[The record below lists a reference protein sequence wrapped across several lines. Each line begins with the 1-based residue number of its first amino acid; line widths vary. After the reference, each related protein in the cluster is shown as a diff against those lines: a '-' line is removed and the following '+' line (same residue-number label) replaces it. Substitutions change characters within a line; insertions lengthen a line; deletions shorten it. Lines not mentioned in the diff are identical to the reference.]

1 MMRIFIADDEDIIR
15 DGIRNCIEKEQGK
28 FLFAGEAPDG
38 EMALPMMMEIK
49 PDVLIT
55 DIRMPFMD
63 GLELARVVRRT
74 MPWMRIVFL
83 SGHDEFEYAQKAVS
97 LHADAYLLK
106 PVDSAQLLATLAD
119 VAARIEEEQQ
129 QYRQAVRQSRS
140 EQEEDALREHFF
152 NLLLSGGM
160 AAADAVEQG
169 APWGLSPAARQYL
182 VCILRLPDNRD
193 ALMQARALSARTF
206 DGQQEVICFF
216 RGSRRLVLLLQGERE
231 DAVRERAYE
240 VCQNLR
246 HEIRQFLGW
255 DTLAAIGLPVTRLS
269 ALPDSYRTAK
279 ETMLRAAACAEGGVF
294 GSTDF
299 ASGKTGFDFS
309 AGGALAD
316 QLRHAAPEDVPRIV
330 DEYFGNAAEENMKSV
345 LYRYYLLMDLLVSA
359 ARLAAEVQ
367 PDSIAAPDDPQAVL
381 AQAATLE
388 GAKACAAQT
397 LRRLTQLCYRHQN
410 VRYSEEIGRAKTF
423 IRAHY
428 ADSGLSLHMVAAEVG
443 FSPNHFS
450 TVFSQETGQTFV
462 EYLTA
467 VRLEAAKE
475 LLRTSDARMSDIA
488 FDVGY
493 QEPHYFSYLFK
504 KHVGVSPREYRSRGE
519 VT

>member
-1 MMRIFIADDEDIIR
+1 
-15 DGIRNCIEKEQGK
+15 
-28 FLFAGEAPDG
+28 
-38 EMALPMMMEIK
+38 
-49 PDVLIT
+49 
-55 DIRMPFMD
+55 
-63 GLELARVVRRT
+63 
-74 MPWMRIVFL
+74 
-83 SGHDEFEYAQKAVS
+83 
-97 LHADAYLLK
+97 
-106 PVDSAQLLATLAD
+106 
-119 VAARIEEEQQ
+119 
-129 QYRQAVRQSRS
+129 
-140 EQEEDALREHFF
+140 
-152 NLLLSGGM
+152 
-160 AAADAVEQG
+160 
-169 APWGLSPAARQYL
+169 
-182 VCILRLPDNRD
+182 
-193 ALMQARALSARTF
+193 
-206 DGQQEVICFF
+206 
-216 RGSRRLVLLLQGERE
+216 
-231 DAVRERAYE
+231 
-240 VCQNLR
+240 
-246 HEIRQFLGW
+246 
-255 DTLAAIGLPVTRLS
+255 
-269 ALPDSYRTAK
+269 
-279 ETMLRAAACAEGGVF
+279 
-294 GSTDF
+294 
-299 ASGKTGFDFS
+299 
-309 AGGALAD
+309 
-316 QLRHAAPEDVPRIV
+316 
-330 DEYFGNAAEENMKSV
+330 MKSV

-488 FDVGY
+488 FDVGSQETGQTFVEYLTAVRLEAAKELLRTSDARMSDIAFDVGY